1 MATAVS
7 DDGHRTMLSCL
18 DCCNVTTPQFR
29 APNLGL
35 AKKNVSRKE
44 IQQTEEMLAS
54 EMNRLTVQERAE
66 ALDDIHCVG
75 EELKETPEM
84 IQQSLREFELAVQNE
99 KNLIYQMA
107 ASQNQSYVED
117 PSFRLK
123 FLRAN
128 MHNVH
133 RSVRQMM
140 NFLRYKATYFGNDKV
155 ARDITL
161 DDLNEED
168 MKWMLSGLFHI
179 QDGRDQSGRVII
191 YLSNTLL
198 GKCKAD
204 TLIRVAYYI
213 WFNILIPIPEV
224 QMKGLVGVY
233 FDASKPGENIA
244 IPGFNSFLTIMSFT
258 CSLPMRYSAA
268 HLCVKGE
275 DKGNLALNNAILGF
289 AMNAYPQ
296 STRVRSRL
304 HHGSTIE
311 LQYQLRPYG
320 IPINTCPIDTAGNI
334 RTDILNV
341 WFQKHL
347 ELEALKNQS
356 LQDIPA
362 PNDQDMMMLLP
373 NEEELDGLFGDY
385 DAGGNID
392 FEEGSRQTVDDFSS
406 LDFINRISPVA
417 IEARNEKREA
427 KPASIFGPTETD
439 VVLGRGRDIQNHEGN
454 IRFRKLLVEYHDEYD
469 VAPRFKRRK
478 IVTDLRELLNSRGIR
493 FLQQRGSNEW
503 EEVDTKAAELKIA
516 QLFRSIR
523 KKKGPISS

>member
-1 MATAVS
+1 
-7 DDGHRTMLSCL
+7 
-18 DCCNVTTPQFR
+18 
-29 APNLGL
+29 
-35 AKKNVSRKE
+35 
-44 IQQTEEMLAS
+44 
-54 EMNRLTVQERAE
+54 
-66 ALDDIHCVG
+66 
-75 EELKETPEM
+75 
-84 IQQSLREFELAVQNE
+84 
-99 KNLIYQMA
+99 
-107 ASQNQSYVED
+107 
-117 PSFRLK
+117 
-123 FLRAN
+123 
-128 MHNVH
+128 
-133 RSVRQMM
+133 MM

-296 STRVRSRL
+296 STR
-304 HHGSTIE
+304 
-311 LQYQLRPYG
+311 
-320 IPINTCPIDTAGNI
+320 
-334 RTDILNV
+334 
-341 WFQKHL
+341 
-347 ELEALKNQS
+347 
-356 LQDIPA
+356 
-362 PNDQDMMMLLP
+362 
-373 NEEELDGLFGDY
+373 
-385 DAGGNID
+385 
-392 FEEGSRQTVDDFSS
+392 
-406 LDFINRISPVA
+406 
-417 IEARNEKREA
+417 
-427 KPASIFGPTETD
+427 
-439 VVLGRGRDIQNHEGN
+439 
-454 IRFRKLLVEYHDEYD
+454 LLVEYHDEYD